1 MQIIDNEQLI
11 KKENRQTKK
20 ELKEQKSIEETQLE
34 MLAEI
39 IVNIYL
45 ETYGNEIHNEEQG
58 L

>member
-45 ETYGNEIHNEEQG
+45 ETYGNEIHNEEQE